1 MKVDNIS
8 NLIKIMLSSAFYSD
22 ESEIGMDPY
31 LNYLGLG
38 KTIYSKRV
46 RDGIKDLIDL
56 MEENRAL
63 KQSREYL
70 QDSLEDYKEIS
81 EEIIGQDDFEL
92 LTEEEKKQ
100 IKKYIDNILKEDN
113 EEE

>member
-22 ESEIGMDPY
+22 ESEIGMNPY

-63 KQSREYL
+63 KQNREYL

-81 EEIIGQDDFEL
+81 EEIIDQDDFEL
-92 LTEEEKKQ
+92 LTDEEK
-100 IKKYIDNILKEDN
+100 IKIKAYINDILEKDEKE
-113 EEE
+113 E